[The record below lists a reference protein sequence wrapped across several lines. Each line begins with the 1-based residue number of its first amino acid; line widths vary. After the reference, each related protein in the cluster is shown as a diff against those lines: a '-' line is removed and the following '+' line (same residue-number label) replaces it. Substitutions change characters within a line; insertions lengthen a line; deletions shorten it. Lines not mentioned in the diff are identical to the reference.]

1 MSFGS
6 PRTGPNPRL
15 KCGLRKRLSIGQK
28 SWIKELRK
36 TSKLNENCRARGRTN
51 DTQTPPLTPTSL
63 LTRSGRGSEPANTSE
78 AVMSDEDDWDFA
90 GDDDA
95 KMTIRAA
102 IRYLLKGASGGAR
115 GDIVQEII
123 TIVRQVS
130 NGLPPEQPDPL

>member
-1 MSFGS
+1 MKLEPQDGMSSGL

-15 KCGLRKRLSIGQK
+15 KYGLKKRLSIGQK
-28 SWIKELRK
+28 SWIRELRK

-51 DTQTPPLTPTSL
+51 DAQTPPLTPTSL

-90 GDDDA
+90 GADDA

-102 IRYLLKGASGGAR
+102 DFR
-115 GDIVQEII
+115 
-123 TIVRQVS
+123 
-130 NGLPPEQPDPL
+130 